1 MSGHSK
7 WAGIKHEKGITDKKR
22 GVLFSKLL
30 KSITAA
36 AKSEPNPDFN
46 PRLRDCIQK
55 AKDSLVPADNIE
67 RAVKKATDTTE
78 NLDELLFEAYGPG
91 GIAILIEAITDN
103 KNRTIPQIKKIIGD
117 FHGKW
122 AESGSVLWAFT
133 HNADQ
138 RGLDANLR
146 GQNTIG
152 WSAKFPQDIMGEEKQ
167 KLSELI
173 EALEE
178 HEDVQRVITNSC

>member
-55 AKDSLVPADNIE
+55 AKDSLVPAENIE
-67 RAVKKATDTTE
+67 RAVKKAADTSQ
-78 NLDELLFEAYGPG
+78 NVDELLCEAYGPG
-91 GIAILIEAITDN
+91 GVAILIEAVTDN
-103 KNRTIPQIKKIIGD
+103 RNRTIPEIKKVLND

-122 AESGSVLWAFT
+122 AESGSVLWAFHKT
-133 HNADQ
+133 AD
-138 RGLDANLR
+138 LR
-146 GQNTIG
+146 GQNMGG
-152 WSAKFPQDIMGEEKQ
+152 WVAKFPQDIAGEEKE
-167 KLSELI
+167 KLDALI

-178 HEDVQRVITNSC
+178 HEDVQRVATNSH